1 MTCFAQFGAI
11 GPILFAASDAVLAR
25 DGAFTALLRAINFCL
40 LVFGK
45 QS

>member
-1 MTCFAQFGAI
+1 MTCFAQFRAI
-11 GPILFAASDAVLAR
+11 GPILFAACDAVLAR
-25 DGAFTALLRAINFCL
+25 DGAFSALLRAIDFCL